1 VKSEMEVEKSQTLL
15 IVMIVT
21 IELRCR
27 CSRYPRSVGGNNIGD
42 AGAQHLAEALA
53 HNTTLQTLM

>member
-1 VKSEMEVEKSQTLL
+1 MEVEKSQTLL